1 MKENNA
7 SAKHIISVMTL
18 PIDAPQ
24 KKSLITPSSFKN
36 ISVGDLYI
44 FSDLYLL
51 GVFPENK

>member
-7 SAKHIISVMTL
+7 SAKHIVSVMTL
-18 PIDAPQ
+18 PINAPQ